1 MSQNSYL
8 SEFCSQMSQMVFLTD
23 LTVQRLFITVS
34 TKLSVNSYLREF
46 CAQVLQ
52 ILFLGDLTNLR
63 LITTV

>member
-8 SEFCSQMSQMVFLTD
+8 SEFCAQMSQIVFFTD
-23 LTVQRLFITVS
+23 LTVQRLFVTVS
-34 TKLSVNSYLREF
+34 AKFSVNSYLREF

-52 ILFLGDLTNLR
+52 ILFLGDFTVLR